1 MTCISR
7 SQFGWIGWTVRP
19 RNAESRLGRKLVRLL
34 GRTLLIKL
42 GLVLTGCA
50 ATPEPA
56 AVEETPLAS
65 AKPRVRTVVP
75 ATTPRPAPPP
85 PAPTRVRV
93 TLKPLPPVPMPP
105 PAPLPEMWE
114 GRGKCEGVASFY
126 AGKFLGRR
134 TANGELYTGRK
145 LTAAHRVLPFGTY
158 VKVTNLENGL
168 DVIVRIND
176 RGPYIAGRVIDLSPA
191 AARKL
196 HMTKQGV
203 VKVRLETVAD
213 WMAE

>member
-1 MTCISR
+1 MTCIAR
-7 SQFGWIGWTVRP
+7 SQFGWIGWAVRQ
-19 RNAESRLGRKLVRLL
+19 RKAEPGLGRKVVRLL

-42 GLVLTGCA
+42 GLLLTGCA
-50 ATPEPA
+50 ASPEPG

-65 AKPRVRTVVP
+65 GRPRVRAVVP
-75 ATTPRPAPPP
+75 VSPPKPAPPP
-85 PAPTRVRV
+85 PARRERVV
-93 TLKPLPPVPMPP
+93 LKPLPPLPQ
-105 PAPLPEMWE
+105 PAPVPLAELWE
-114 GRGKCEGVASFY
+114 GKGKCEGVASFY

-134 TANGELYTGRK
+134 TANGEVYTGRK
-145 LTAAHRVLPFGTY
+145 LTAAHRVLAFGTY

-176 RGPYIAGRVIDLSPA
+176 RGPFIAGRVIDLSPA

-196 HMTKQGV
+196 HMTRQGV
-203 VKVRLETVAD
+203 AKVRLETVAA

>member
-1 MTCISR
+1 M
-7 SQFGWIGWTVRP
+7 VRP
-19 RNAESRLGRKLVRLL
+19 RHGSSGLGRKLARLA

-42 GLVLTGCA
+42 GLLLTGCA
-50 ATPEPA
+50 ASPETTRGM
-56 AVEETPLAS
+56 EETPLATT
-65 AKPRVRTVVP
+65 ARPRVRAVVP
-75 ATTPRPAPPP
+75 VASPKPTP
-85 PAPTRVRV
+85 PAPAPRVRV
-93 TLKPLPPVPMPP
+93 VVKPVPAAPKP
-105 PAPLPEMWE
+105 IPAPLPEMWE
-114 GRGKCEGVASFY
+114 GKGKCEGIASFY

-158 VKVTNLENGL
+158 VRVTNLENGL

-176 RGPYIAGRVIDLSPA
+176 RGPYIAGRVIDLSPS

-203 VKVRLETVAD
+203 VKVRLETVAA